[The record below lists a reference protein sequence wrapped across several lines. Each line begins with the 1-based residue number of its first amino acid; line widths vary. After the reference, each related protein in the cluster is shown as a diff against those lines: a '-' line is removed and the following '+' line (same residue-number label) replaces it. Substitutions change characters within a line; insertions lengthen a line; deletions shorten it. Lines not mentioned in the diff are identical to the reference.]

1 MNGHFWWYASR
12 STGLVAWG
20 AAAASVIWGLL
31 LSTRSARGLAKPAWV
46 LDLHRWLAVLT
57 LVATGAHLG
66 SLVADSYVHF
76 GLADLLVPMASGWK
90 PVAVAWGIVAFW
102 LLVVV
107 EVSSLVKPKIPHKL
121 WARLHLLS
129 FVAYVLATLHYLQ
142 AGTESSNAAVLL
154 TVEVVTGLVLFL
166 TLLRIL
172 APRGAGSRK
181 GGSRIP
187 EGARRAAARPAD
199 ARPADARPAEAGSDP
214 TSRIPAGA
222 RRLAAEHAERPTAT
236 SRIPEGARRLAAE
249 QAERRSSR
257 PRIPEGA
264 RRLAAERAAEADATT
279 EARIPERARP

>member
-57 LVATGAHLG
+57 LVAVGAHLG
-66 SLVADSYVHF
+66 SLAADSYVHF

-90 PVAVAWGIVAFW
+90 PVAVAWGIVGFW

-107 EVSSLVKPKIPHKL
+107 EVSSLIKPRIPHKL

-129 FVAYVLATLHYLQ
+129 FVAYVLATVHYLQ
-142 AGTESSNAAVLL
+142 AGTERTNAAVLL
-154 TVEVVTGLVLFL
+154 TVEVVTGAVLFL

-172 APRGAGSRK
+172 APRGARKGK

-187 EGARRAAARPAD
+187 EGARRAAAGPAD
-199 ARPADARPAEAGSDP
+199 ATSDA

-222 RRLAAEHAERPTAT
+222 RRLAT
-236 SRIPEGARRLAAE
+236 E
-249 QAERRSSR
+249 QAEARGSRS
-257 PRIPEGA
+257 RIPEGA
-264 RRLAAERAAEADATT
+264 RRLAAERAADADATV
-279 EARIPERARP
+279 EARIPERSRR